1 MNVYHKWSKTQTK
14 PFPGESEAE
23 LKQRTAEIDAIVE
36 GFRWGRFDSAEA
48 DAMDKRLQSLLR
60 PPQVGRHRVSG
71 SY

>member
-14 PFPGESEAE
+14 PFPGESDAD
-23 LKQRTAEIDAIVE
+23 LRRRSAEIDAIVE

-48 DAMDKRLQSLLR
+48 EAMDLRLQSLQR
-60 PPQVGRHRVSG
+60 VPKAGRRRVSG